1 MDVLSSRHRACYTIK
16 MVFYVPLFFENYTII
31 KCGHGAGVEENYC
44 HSNLF
49 KLSSPII
56 I

>member
-1 MDVLSSRHRACYTIK
+1 MFYRHVI
-16 MVFYVPLFFENYTII
+16 VHVIPLKWFSMSHFFFENYTII